1 MSDKIDTQWLIDRM
15 KDMCGYQW
23 LADFPGV
30 MTCVLDPGHE
40 RDHSGSD
47 TYPPV
52 GEFLRWY
59 KVIVT
64 RMTDEQLLE
73 RLEGVAHHEKVQE
86 NIIRAEIFKRMAK

>member
-40 RDHSGSD
+40 HDHSGSD
-47 TYPPV
+47 AYPPI
-52 GEFLRWY
+52 GEFLEEY
-59 KVIVT
+59 KKTVAN
-64 RMTDEQLLE
+64 MTGEQLLD
-73 RLEGVAHHEKVQE
+73 RLNGVEDHEEVQE
-86 NIIRAEIFKRMAK
+86 NIIRAEIFKRMGK